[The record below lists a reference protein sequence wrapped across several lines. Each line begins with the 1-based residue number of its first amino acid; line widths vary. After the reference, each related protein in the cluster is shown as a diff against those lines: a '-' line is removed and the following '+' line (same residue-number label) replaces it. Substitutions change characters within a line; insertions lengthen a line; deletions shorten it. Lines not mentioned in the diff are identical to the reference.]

1 MLREHLASAIAN
13 CCSWNNNCHQFGA
26 LDAVRPLVSY
36 LESNNKAVHRTTAL
50 ALHQLSTDPY
60 NCITMHHAGEASAGC
75 LSNIRKLALSAEKF
89 KYEN

>member
-1 MLREHLASAIAN
+1 MVAWQENELLREHLASAIAN

-50 ALHQLSTDPY
+50 ALHQLSTNPY
-60 NCITMHHAGEASAGC
+60 NCITMHHAGVVSV
-75 LSNIRKLALSAEKF
+75 S
-89 KYEN
+89 